1 MSNTKG
7 PMILRAYALYFGF
20 IFVMGIGLFKTFKL
34 QLTTEEV
41 DLPVRL
47 QDRAPR
53 MGEILD
59 ANMNPLLTSVSYYDI
74 HMDPTVVDQKIF
86 DEEVSNLSNGLARMY
101 RDKSSRTYE
110 NEIRAARANGSRYLL
125 IRKKKETRA

>member
-20 IFVMGIGLFKTFKL
+20 IFVMGIGLFKTIKL

-59 ANMNPLLTSVSYYDI
+59 ANM
-74 HMDPTVVDQKIF
+74 
-86 DEEVSNLSNGLARMY
+86 
-101 RDKSSRTYE
+101 
-110 NEIRAARANGSRYLL
+110 
-125 IRKKKETRA
+125 